1 MDQGKRMPLDAI
13 LIAGPTASGKSGLAM
28 ELAQTL
34 GGIVI
39 NADSMQVYAELAVLT
54 ARPSADD
61 ETRTP
66 HRLYG
71 HVKASAPYSVGR
83 YQEEAA
89 AMLAEARSA
98 KRVAIFTGGT
108 GLYFDALTKGLSPIP
123 GVSAEIR
130 DGVRQR
136 FEAIGRDAFFAEFAH
151 RDPSTASKLRVSDTQ
166 RVLRAAGV
174 LEATGRPLVEWQEM
188 SGRPVLGGLRVARLL
203 LAPSREI
210 LSERIDRRFETM
222 VAQGALE
229 EARLL
234 LGLDPALPAAKALGI
249 PQLQEYLLGRSTLES
264 AIAEAQLATRRYVKR
279 QMTWFRNRMK
289 EWDWFEEARL
299 SNIITA
305 IRAEVI

>member
-123 GVSAEIR
+123 AVSAEIR

-151 RDPSTASKLRVSDTQ
+151 RDPMTASKLRVSDTQ
-166 RVLRAAGV
+166 RVLRAAAV
-174 LEATGRPLVEWQEM
+174 LEATGRPLAQWQEM
-188 SGRPVLGGLRVARLL
+188 SGTPVLADLRRVARMVLS
-203 LAPSREI
+203 PPREV
-210 LSERIDRRFETM
+210 LFGRIDRRFEAM
-222 VAQGALE
+222 VAGGALE

-249 PQLQEYLLGRSTLES
+249 PQLQEYLLERATLEA
-264 AIAEAQLATRRYVKR
+264 AITEAQLATRRYVKR
-279 QMTWFRNRMK
+279 QMTWFRHRMR
-289 EWDWFEEARL
+289 EWNW
-299 SNIITA
+299 
-305 IRAEVI
+305 